1 MNNKKEIVIDDLVF
15 KFEYF
20 EEQNLWYLGYNE
32 MDLFELGYTTN
43 ITIEESNPDWEKV
56 SGFLKFICSNKELFQ
71 KKVEI
76 SNDELKKLFK
86 IRFDKIE
93 SSISVED
100 IFFSLSNVDYKSKS
114 VEGGSFEYKLNFN
127 IESKKDSGF
136 FMYDT
141 WTVSFRGDEIVEVKS
156 N

>member
-1 MNNKKEIVIDDLVF
+1 MTKKKEIIVKSLVF

-56 SGFLKFICSNKELFQ
+56 SGFLEFICSNKELF
-71 KKVEI
+71 EI
-76 SNDELKKLFK
+76 SNDRLKELFK

-114 VEGGSFEYKLNFN
+114 VEGGSFEYELNFN
-127 IESKKDSGF
+127 IESKKDSSF

-141 WTVSFRGDEIVEVKS
+141 WTISYRGDEIVEVKVS
-156 N
+156 

>member
-1 MNNKKEIVIDDLVF
+1 MNKKKEIIVKSLVF

-56 SGFLKFICSNKELFQ
+56 SGFLEFICSNKELF
-71 KKVEI
+71 EI
-76 SNDELKKLFK
+76 SNDRLKELFK

-114 VEGGSFEYKLNFN
+114 VEGGSFEYELNFN
-127 IESKKDSGF
+127 IESKKDSSF

-141 WTVSFRGDEIVEVKS
+141 WTISYRGDEIVEVKVS
-156 N
+156 